1 MIPRRYRNWV
11 LFWTPVTWI
20 VLELLMYPKDV
31 PLSEGLSAVLKGFF
45 SARIGAYPA
54 WVLVLGAVLTAGLGI
69 LGLARKS
76 KARAFNLVLIGMG
89 IVFALWAFL
98 AGGSASGW
106 SAGQNVISYGW
117 VLQTIVVVL
126 GGVTAYFWAVG
137 SPERAELLTWNTHQV
152 WRLYRG
158 NWQGMVGLGILVFFL
173 LMALLAPF
181 LIDHALLDPNAQ
193 IRDASGQLL

>member
-11 LFWTPVTWI
+11 LFWTPATWI

-76 KARAFNLVLIGMG
+76 KARCEDGAEHEDPRRV
-89 IVFALWAFL
+89 
-98 AGGSASGW
+98 
-106 SAGQNVISYGW
+106 
-117 VLQTIVVVL
+117 
-126 GGVTAYFWAVG
+126 
-137 SPERAELLTWNTHQV
+137 RA
-152 WRLYRG
+152 
-158 NWQGMVGLGILVFFL
+158 
-173 LMALLAPF
+173 
-181 LIDHALLDPNAQ
+181 
-193 IRDASGQLL
+193 DARRE